1 MSWKELMVSASM
13 AVGQLA
19 AKERDRLMEKRH
31 RDGRPKAFAE
41 KTKERIEAVV
51 GEGAARV
58 VVSQTAH
65 LAAKEISKRVGQ
77 ETVKKIAKELAK
89 RPALAAGTAFL
100 AFDAA
105 RDGVRL
111 GKGQIDANEFAER
124 MGGHAGGAVGSGG
137 GAVVGAM
144 LGTAAMPVVGTVV
157 GSVIGS
163 VLGGVGGDT
172 FGRHKVRQ
180 MVRRDDLDT

>member
-89 RPALAAGTAFL
+89 RPALAAVQLFWLLMLPVTVCAL
-100 AFDAA
+100 EKAKSMPMNLQNVWVVMQVVQWVQVA
-105 RDGVRL
+105 VRSL
-111 GKGQIDANEFAER
+111 GRCLVLPRCPWSER
-124 MGGHAGGAVGSGG
+124 LSVRS
-137 GAVVGAM
+137 
-144 LGTAAMPVVGTVV
+144 LGR
-157 GSVIGS
+157 
-163 VLGGVGGDT
+163 
-172 FGRHKVRQ
+172 F
-180 MVRRDDLDT
+180 

>member
-19 AKERDRLMEKRH
+19 AKERDRLVEKRH
-31 RDGRPKAFAE
+31 QDGRPKAFGE
-41 KTKERIEAVV
+41 KTKERVEAII
-51 GEGAARV
+51 GEGVGRV

-65 LAAKEISKRVGQ
+65 LAAKEVSKRVGQ
-77 ETVKKIAKELAK
+77 ETVKRVAKELAK

-111 GKGQIDANEFAER
+111 GTGKIDKGEFVER
-124 MGGHAGGAVGSGG
+124 MGGHAGGLVGSGG

-144 LGTAAMPVVGTVV
+144 IGTAAMPVFGTVL
-157 GSVIGS
+157 GSVVGS

-172 FGRHKVRQ
+172 YGRHQVRK
-180 MVRRDDLDT
+180 MVRKD

>member
-19 AKERDRLMEKRH
+19 AKERDRFIEKRH
-31 RDGRPKAFAE
+31 KDGRPKAFGE
-41 KTKERIEAVV
+41 KTKERVEAVV
-51 GEGAARV
+51 GEGVGRV
-58 VVSQTAH
+58 VISQTAH
-65 LAAKEISKRVGQ
+65 LAAKELSKRVGQ
-77 ETVKKIAKELAK
+77 ETVKRIATELAK

-105 RDGVRL
+105 RDGLRL
-111 GKGQIDANEFAER
+111 SQGKINTDQFIER
-124 MGGHAGGAVGSGG
+124 MGGHAGGLVGSGG

-144 LGTAAMPVVGTVV
+144 VGTAAMPVVGTVV
-157 GSVIGS
+157 GSVVGS

-172 FGRHKVRQ
+172 YGRHRVRK
-180 MVRRDDLDT
+180 MVNKD